1 MNASRQYSNMLES
14 NIVSARESQFVR
26 KENQAGALVRFGST
40 QEVKVKAWEVDD
52 S

>member
-26 KENQAGALVRFGST
+26 KEKPSRCISEVWEYPGS
-40 QEVKVKAWEVDD
+40 K